1 MAQADTSLPEA
12 ERAIR
17 ERSMY
22 QVRQSELLRRIH
34 RLPAETQAAFVAH
47 CVALGSDAAG
57 RGVRDHIIS
66 ACAAAAA
73 EVPEHD
79 DAAQL
84 AAALPRLTEL
94 ESWEA

>member
-1 MAQADTSLPEA
+1 MTHVDASLPEA

-17 ERSMY
+17 ERAMY

-34 RLPAETQAAFVAH
+34 RLPAARQAAFVDH

-66 ACAAAAA
+66 ACLAATA

-79 DAAQL
+79 DAALL
-84 AAALPRLTEL
+84 AAALPRLAEL

>member
-1 MAQADTSLPEA
+1 MAEANDSLPEA

-17 ERSMY
+17 DRAMY
-22 QVRQSELLRRIH
+22 QVRQSELLRRIQ

-47 CVALGSDAAG
+47 CVSLGSDAAG
-57 RGVRDHIIS
+57 RGVRDHIVS
-66 ACAAAAA
+66 ACAAASAGVA
-73 EVPEHD
+73 EHD
-79 DAAQL
+79 DAGQV

>member
-1 MAQADTSLPEA
+1 MAQASDSLPEA

-17 ERSMY
+17 DRTMY
-22 QVRQSELLRRIH
+22 QVRQSELLRRIQ
-34 RLPAETQAAFVAH
+34 RLPAETQTAFIAY

-66 ACAAAAA
+66 ACAVASA

-79 DAAQL
+79 DAAQV
-84 AAALPRLTEL
+84 AAALPRLKEL

>member
-1 MAQADTSLPEA
+1 MNGSLPEA
-12 ERAIR
+12 ERAIQDR
-17 ERSMY
+17 TMY
-22 QVRQSELLRRIH
+22 QVRQSELLRRIQ

-57 RGVRDHIIS
+57 RGVRDHIVS
-66 ACAAAAA
+66 ACAAASA

-79 DAAQL
+79 DTAQIV
-84 AAALPRLTEL
+84 AALPRLKEL